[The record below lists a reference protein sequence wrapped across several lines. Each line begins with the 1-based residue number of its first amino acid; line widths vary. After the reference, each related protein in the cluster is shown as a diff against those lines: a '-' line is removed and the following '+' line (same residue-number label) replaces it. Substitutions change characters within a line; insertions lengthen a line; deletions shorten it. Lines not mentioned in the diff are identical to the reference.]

1 MKVILVLQNLQIRI
15 IIKNKNNLPAC
26 IILNCLLVK
35 ANAEPSKDDN
45 LYPIVAKTISKHI
58 NNNNE
63 IKEQIKIL

>member
-35 ANAEPSKDDN
+35 ANAEPSKDYQ
-45 LYPIVAKTISKHI
+45 LCPKEAKT
-58 NNNNE
+58 
-63 IKEQIKIL
+63 L